1 LLYRLGGNRQA
12 VMSGPSQ
19 SAASTQAQGGE
30 LGRSD
35 LARAVERLAGVR
47 VLVLGDVMLDRFVY
61 GSVERISPEAPIPV
75 LRIVEETAMLGGA
88 GNVLRNLAALGAR
101 PHGIAVVG
109 DDAAGADIEV
119 LAHACVEPA
128 GGSVELLR
136 ASGRATTIKDRFI
149 AAGQQLLRV
158 DRDPPGMLDTATS
171 ARVEAAAVA
180 AVGES
185 DAVVLSDYGKG
196 LLSDGLIAA
205 VIAAAAR
212 LGRPVVVDPKGRD
225 FARYRGAAW
234 VTPNRRELQEASGL
248 ATSDDDAVASAA
260 RKVIADAGLGAVLAT
275 RSEQG
280 MTLVDSAGGSVHHL
294 KAEAREVFDV
304 SGAGDTVVAAFAA
317 GLGAGLAP
325 VAAAQLANVAAAIVV
340 GKLGTA
346 VARPGEILHALHAQE
361 LLAAE
366 AKVADLESLVQQ
378 VARWR
383 QAGLKVGFTNGCFDL
398 LHPGHVSLLEQAR
411 AACDRLV
418 VGLNSDA
425 SVRRLKGAS
434 RPVQG
439 EAARAA
445 VLASL
450 ASVNRVVVFAD
461 DTPLALIAALK
472 PDVLVKGADYSLDQ
486 VVGADIVQGYGGRV
500 VLAELS
506 PGHSTTATI
515 ERLARG

>member
-1 LLYRLGGNRQA
+1 MGEAPQTSEGAGEPRRAEL
-12 VMSGPSQ
+12 
-19 SAASTQAQGGE
+19 AA
-30 LGRSD
+30 
-35 LARAVERLAGVR
+35 AVERLAGVR
-47 VLVLGDVMLDRFVY
+47 VLVVGDIMLDRFVY
-61 GSVERISPEAPIPV
+61 GAVERISPEAPIPV
-75 LRIVEETAMLGGA
+75 LRIAEETAMLGGA
-88 GNVLRNLAALGAR
+88 GNVVRNLAALGAR
-101 PHGIAVVG
+101 PHAVAVVG
-109 DDAAGADIEV
+109 DDAAGDEVEV
-119 LAHACVEPA
+119 LARACTQGS
-128 GGSVELLR
+128 GGTVELLR
-136 ASGRATTIKDRFI
+136 AAGRATTIKHRFI

-158 DRDPPGMLDTATS
+158 DRDPPGALDAATA
-171 ARVEAAAVA
+171 ARLEEAALA
-180 AVGES
+180 AVGQAA
-185 DAVVLSDYGKG
+185 AVVLSDYDKG
-196 LLSDGLIAA
+196 LLSDDLIAA
-205 VIAAAAR
+205 VIAAAAL

-225 FARYRGAAW
+225 FSRYRGATW

-248 ATSDDDAVASAA
+248 ATGDDASVLAAA
-260 RKVIADAGLGAVLAT
+260 RKVIAEAGLGAVLAT

-280 MTLVDSAGGSVHHL
+280 MTLVEGAAGAAHHL
-294 KAEAREVFDV
+294 KAEAREVYDV
-304 SGAGDTVVAAFAA
+304 SGAGDTVAATFAA

-325 VAAAQLANVAAAIVV
+325 IAAAQLANVAAAIVV

-346 VARPGEILHALHAQE
+346 VARPAEILHALHAQE

-366 AKVADLESLVQQ
+366 AKVADLDSLVTQ
-378 VARWR
+378 VAQWR

-425 SVRRLKGAS
+425 SVRRLKGES

-450 ASVNRVVVFAD
+450 ASVSRVVIFNE
-461 DTPLALIAALK
+461 DTPLSLIAALK
-472 PDVLVKGADYSLDQ
+472 PDVLVKGADYRVDQ

-500 VLAELS
+500 LLAELA

-515 ERLARG
+515 ERLARN

>member
-1 LLYRLGGNRQA
+1 MTRDSETGA
-12 VMSGPSQ
+12 P
-19 SAASTQAQGGE
+19 E
-30 LGRSD
+30 LTPVHTDVAGQD
-35 LARAVERLAGVR
+35 LAAAIGRLAGVP
-47 VLVLGDVMLDRFVY
+47 VLVLGDIMLDRFVY
-61 GSVERISPEAPIPV
+61 GAVERISPEAPIPV
-75 LRIVEETAMLGGA
+75 LRIQREAAMLGGA

-101 PHGIAVVG
+101 PRGVAVVG
-109 DDAAGADIEV
+109 EDAAGAEIAA
-119 LAHACVEPA
+119 LAHDCLQPCGGALELIRAA
-128 GGSVELLR
+128 GR
-136 ASGRATTIKDRFI
+136 PTTIKDRFI

-158 DRDPPGMLDTATS
+158 DRDPQGALNGDTD
-171 ARVEAAAVA
+171 ARVTAAALAALAGAAAVI
-180 AVGES
+180 
-185 DAVVLSDYGKG
+185 LSDYGKG
-196 LLSDGLIAA
+196 LLSDAVVAA
-205 VIAAAAR
+205 VIAAASAR
-212 LGRPVVVDPKGRD
+212 GCPVIVDPKGRN

-234 VTPNRRELQEASGL
+234 VTPNRRELRDASGL
-248 ATSDDDAVASAA
+248 PTDDDAAVTAA
-260 RKVIADAGLGAVLAT
+260 ALKVIAEAGIGAVLAT

-280 MTLVDSAGGSVHHL
+280 MTVVAGTTAAAVHHL
-294 KAEAREVFDV
+294 KAEAREVYDV

-317 GLGAGLAP
+317 AVGAGLPA
-325 VAAAQLANVAAAIVV
+325 VTAAQLANVAAAIVV

-346 VARPGEILHALHAQE
+346 VARPGEILHALHASQ

-366 AKVADLESLVQQ
+366 SKVSDLDALADQ

-425 SVRRLKGAS
+425 SVRRLKGPT

-450 ASVNRVVVFAD
+450 ASVDRVVVFGE
-461 DTPLALIAALK
+461 DTPLKLIEALK
-472 PDVLVKGADYSLDQ
+472 PDVLVKGADYSLAQ
-486 VVGADIVQGYGGRV
+486 VVGADVVQGYGGRV
-500 VLAELS
+500 VLAELA

-515 ERLARG
+515 ERLARR

>member
-1 LLYRLGGNRQA
+1 MKSKADTAGGA
-12 VMSGPSQ
+12 DE
-19 SAASTQAQGGE
+19 AA
-30 LGRSD
+30 RSD
-35 LARAVERLAGVR
+35 LAGAVERLSGVP
-47 VLVLGDVMLDRFVY
+47 VLVLGDIMLDRFVY
-61 GSVERISPEAPIPV
+61 GTVERISPEAPIPV
-75 LRIVEETAMLGGA
+75 LRIGQETAMLGGA

-101 PHGIAVVG
+101 PHGIAVIG
-109 DDAAGADIEV
+109 EDAAGTEVEELARLCLQPVQGEIE
-119 LAHACVEPA
+119 LIRMPA
-128 GGSVELLR
+128 R
-136 ASGRATTIKDRFI
+136 RTTIKDRFI

-158 DRDPPGMLDTATS
+158 DRDPEAALDAATQD
-171 ARVEAAAVA
+171 RVQAAALAAVA
-180 AVGES
+180 RASAVI
-185 DAVVLSDYGKG
+185 LSDYGKG
-196 LLSDGLIAA
+196 LLSEALVAA
-205 VIAAAAR
+205 VVEAAAQR
-212 LGRPVVVDPKGRD
+212 GCPVVVDPKGRD

-248 ATSDDDAVASAA
+248 ATGDDDAVAEAA
-260 RKVIADAGLGAVLAT
+260 RKVIADSGVGAVLAT

-280 MTLVDSAGGSVHHL
+280 MTLVSGVTGVSGKGGAEVCHL
-294 KAEAREVFDV
+294 KAEAREVYDV

-317 GLGAGLAP
+317 ALGGGLDA
-325 VAAAQLANVAAAIVV
+325 VTAAQLANVAAAIVV

-346 VARPGEILHALHAQE
+346 VARPGEILHALHASE

-366 AKVADLESLVQQ
+366 AKVVGLDGLVEQ

-383 QAGLKVGFTNGCFDL
+383 KAGLQVGFTNGCFDL

-411 AACDRLV
+411 AACDRLI

-425 SVRRLKGAS
+425 SIRRLKGET

-450 ASVNRVVVFAD
+450 ASVSRVVVFGE
-461 DTPLALIAALK
+461 DTPLTLIEALK
-472 PDVLVKGADYSLDQ
+472 PDVLVKGADYTVDQ
-486 VVGADIVQGYGGRV
+486 VVGADVVQAYGGKV

-515 ERLARG
+515 ARLGGG

>member
-1 LLYRLGGNRQA
+1 MTHDVKA
-12 VMSGPSQ
+12 AGPSA
-19 SAASTQAQGGE
+19 SANA
-30 LGRSD
+30 RSD
-35 LARAVERLAGVR
+35 LAGAVECLAGVR
-47 VLVLGDVMLDRFVY
+47 VLVLGDIMLDRFVY
-61 GSVERISPEAPIPV
+61 GAVERISPEAPIPV
-75 LRIVEETAMLGGA
+75 LRIAREAAMLGGA

-109 DDAAGADIEV
+109 EDAAGAEIEA
-119 LAHACVEPA
+119 LARDCLQPA
-128 GGSVELLR
+128 GGGIDLIR
-136 ASGRATTIKDRFI
+136 MASRPTTIKDRFI

-158 DRDPPGMLDTATS
+158 DRDPEGELDSDTET
-171 ARVEAAAVA
+171 RVTDAALA
-180 AVGES
+180 ALDGVS
-185 DAVVLSDYGKG
+185 TVVLSDYGKG
-196 LLSDGLIAA
+196 LLSARLIAA
-205 VIAAAAR
+205 VVAAAAAR
-212 LGRPVVVDPKGRD
+212 GCPVVVDPKGRD
-225 FARYRGAAW
+225 FARYRGATW

-248 ATSDDDAVASAA
+248 PAGDDAAAAAAA
-260 RKVIADAGLGAVLAT
+260 RKVIAEAGIGAVLAT

-280 MTLVDSAGGSVHHL
+280 MTLVSGEGAHETVHHL
-294 KAEAREVFDV
+294 KAEAREVYDV
-304 SGAGDTVVAAFAA
+304 SGAGDTVVAAFAVA
-317 GLGAGLAP
+317 LGAGLPA
-325 VAAAQLANVAAAIVV
+325 VVAAQLANVAAAIVV

-346 VARPGEILHALHAQE
+346 VARPREILHALHATE

-366 AKVADLESLVQQ
+366 AKVSDLESLAEQ

-383 QAGLKVGFTNGCFDL
+383 QAGLSVGFTNGCFDL

-425 SVRRLKGAS
+425 SVRRLKGET

-450 ASVNRVVVFAD
+450 ASVNRVVVFGE
-461 DTPLALIAALK
+461 DTPLTLIEALK
-472 PDVLVKGADYSLDQ
+472 PDVLVKGADYSLDR

-500 VLAELS
+500 VLAELA

-515 ERLARG
+515 ARLAR

>member
-1 LLYRLGGNRQA
+1 MNELSQTAAGTAAQA
-12 VMSGPSQ
+12 
-19 SAASTQAQGGE
+19 GE
-30 LGRSD
+30 LGRSE
-35 LARAVERLAGVR
+35 LARVVERLAGVR
-47 VLVLGDVMLDRFVY
+47 VLVLGDIMLDRFVY
-61 GSVERISPEAPIPV
+61 GTVERISPEAPIPV
-75 LRIVEETAMLGGA
+75 LRIAEETAMLGGA

-109 DDAAGADIEV
+109 EDAAGAELSA
-119 LAHACVEPA
+119 LARACVAPS
-128 GGSVELLR
+128 GGAVELIAAVAR
-136 ASGRATTIKDRFI
+136 PTTIKDRFI

-158 DRDPPGMLDTATS
+158 DRDPTGLLDSATA
-171 ARVEAAAVA
+171 ARVEAAALA
-180 AVGES
+180 AVGEAA
-185 DAVVLSDYGKG
+185 AVVLSDYGKG
-196 LLSDGLIAA
+196 LLSDALIAA
-205 VIAAAAR
+205 VVAAAAR

-225 FARYRGAAW
+225 FARYRGAGW

-248 ATSDDDAVASAA
+248 ATGDDAAVVAAA
-260 RKVIADAGLGAVLAT
+260 RKVVAEAGLGALLAT

-280 MTLVDSAGGSVHHL
+280 MTLVSAGGAVHHL
-294 KAEAREVFDV
+294 KAEAREVYDV

-346 VARPGEILHALHAQE
+346 VARPGEILHAMHASE

-366 AKVADLESLVQQ
+366 AKVADLESLMTQ
-378 VARWR
+378 VAQWR

-398 LHPGHVSLLEQAR
+398 LHPGHVALLEQAR
-411 AACDRLV
+411 AACDRLI

-425 SVRRLKGAS
+425 SVRRLKGAA

-450 ASVNRVVVFAD
+450 ASVNRVVIFGD
-461 DTPLALIAALK
+461 DTPLALIAALR
-472 PDVLVKGADYSLDQ
+472 PDVLVKGADYSLEQ

-500 VLAELS
+500 VLANLA